1 MRLARVEM
9 LFLIWVLPVVFLVF
23 LYGMRRRQG
32 ILHRFASR
40 RGLDAIAPGRGPKPR
55 WVKAILILVSLLWVT
70 VALSG
75 PQYGYRWQEIERK
88 GIDIIIAL
96 DCSRSMLAQDISPSR
111 LDRAK
116 REVYDLLD
124 LLQGD
129 RIGLV
134 AFAGTAFLQCPLTLD
149 YGAFHLFLETLT
161 PEYLPVGG
169 SDIYAAVAAA
179 ISGFDAKG
187 SREKAIILITDGE
200 NTGADDPLAAAAEA
214 RDAGVKLFCIGV
226 GTGDGVPL
234 PDPAGGFMKDRSGKI
249 VVSRLSEDILK
260 KAAVATGGTYVKSI
274 AGDMDLDVIYTR
286 EIRGG
291 MELEMLEG
299 GRKQIWEDR
308 YQWVLLLAIAALIAE
323 LCLPAGKKMN
333 GACGRMISM
342 ILMSLILAPAVPVHA
357 DALRDGVSAYQ
368 EGGYEA
374 ALKHFIDA
382 QLDNPEDP
390 EILYNI
396 GNAYYRL
403 EDFES
408 AAKSFESAA
417 AAGDQHIRHDAL
429 YNLGNANFRRQ
440 DFKQAIEN
448 YEAVLKIAPDDRDA
462 SENLEFTR
470 KMMAERQKQEA
481 AQNQPGQ
488 QEGDQ
493 QDGEASPDA
502 GESGSP
508 DSRSG
513 GEDSESTP
521 SAGDASSEEGKPPD
535 RPAGDGGEEENG
547 DPDRQSARNEGR
559 SAPEPREAGAGS
571 PEDGEKDS
579 KASKGHGADRA
590 GNAGEGGQAEKM
602 LNRLKD
608 QPGRALMPNYR
619 KRQVDQNW

>member
-1 MRLARVEM
+1 MKLARVEM
-9 LFLIWVLPVVFLVF
+9 LFLIWVLPVLFLFF
-23 LYGMRRRQG
+23 LYGMWRRQG
-32 ILHRFASR
+32 ILHRFASG
-40 RGLDAIAPGRGPKPR
+40 RGLDAIVPDRSPKPR
-55 WVKAILILVSLLWVT
+55 WIKAILILVSLLWVT

-116 REVYDLLD
+116 REVYDLLG

-169 SDIYAAVAAA
+169 SDIHAAVAAA

-187 SREKAIILITDGE
+187 SREKAVILITDGE
-200 NTGADDPLAAAAEA
+200 NTGADDPLVAAEGA

-226 GTGDGVPL
+226 GTGDGIPL
-234 PDPAGGFMKDRSGKI
+234 PDPAGGFVKDQSGKI

-260 KAAVATGGTYVKSI
+260 KAAVATGGTYVRSI

-291 MELEMLEG
+291 MEMEMLDG

-308 YQWVLLLAIAALIAE
+308 YQWVLLLAVAALIAE
-323 LCLPAGKKMN
+323 FCLPAGKKVN
-333 GACGRMISM
+333 RTAGLM
-342 ILMSLILAPAVPVHA
+342 ILMCLVLAPAVPVHA

-368 EGGYEA
+368 EGDHEA

-382 QLDNPEDP
+382 QLDNPEDS
-390 EILYNI
+390 EVLYNI

-403 EDFES
+403 GDFES

-417 AAGDQHIRHDAL
+417 ASGDQHIRHDAL

-440 DFKQAIEN
+440 DFKRAIEN
-448 YEAVLKIAPDDRDA
+448 YEAVLKMVPDDRDA
-462 SENLEFTR
+462 SENLAFAR
-470 KMMAERQKQEA
+470 KMMVEQQKQEA
-481 AQNQPGQ
+481 AQSKSGQ
-488 QEGDQ
+488 QKGDQ
-493 QDGEASPDA
+493 QASPDA

-508 DSRSG
+508 DSRPG
-513 GEDSESTP
+513 DEESESKP
-521 SAGDASSEEGKPPD
+521 SAGEASSEEGKPPD
-535 RPAGDGGEEENG
+535 RPAADDGEEENG
-547 DPDRQSARNEGR
+547 DPDRQSARNEGNQ
-559 SAPEPREAGAGS
+559 APEPRETSPGS
-571 PEDGEKDS
+571 PDDAEKGS
-579 KASKGHGADRA
+579 KASERHRADGAA
-590 GNAGEGGQAEKM
+590 NAGEGGQAEKM

-608 QPGRALMPNYR
+608 QPGRALMPDYR